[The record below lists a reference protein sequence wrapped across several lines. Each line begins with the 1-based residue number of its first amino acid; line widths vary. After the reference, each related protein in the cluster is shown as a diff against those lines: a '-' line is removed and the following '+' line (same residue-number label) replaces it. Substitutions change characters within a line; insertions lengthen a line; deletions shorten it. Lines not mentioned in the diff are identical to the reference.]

1 VLNHLTKYLFQYK
14 SVSIPS
20 VGTLQIV
27 QQPPQLNVVD
37 KIILPPSF
45 SVVIRKE
52 EEVSAHQLQY
62 LENILQRGHTN
73 ILSDLRFFG
82 DKLQEKINGPGF
94 EWNGLGTITR
104 STQTIPLMTGALEP
118 VPAERVLRQHVQHSV
133 LVGDQQ
139 MLSGT
144 TSDDEIVGEKTSK
157 RSLLV
162 IIGWVLLF
170 FSLLFIAF
178 QLYSG
183 RFRVN
188 GAGSKQA
195 PSSHHSHQF
204 TTPLA

>member
-1 VLNHLTKYLFQYK
+1 VLNYLTKYLFQYK

-52 EEVSAHQLQY
+52 EEVSVHQLQY
-62 LENILQRGHTN
+62 LENILQKGHDN

-94 EWNGLGTITR
+94 EWNGLGIITR

-118 VPAERVLRQHVQHSV
+118 IPAERVLRQDAQHSV

-144 TSDDEIVGEKTSK
+144 TADDDTMGEETSK

-162 IIGWVLLF
+162 IIGWVLLVL
-170 FSLLFIAF
+170 SLLFIAF

-183 RFRVN
+183 KFRVN
-188 GAGSKQA
+188 AAGSKQS
-195 PSSHHSHQF
+195 PSSYQF
-204 TTPLA
+204 QQITSPLV